1 MEYRNLGPSD
11 LRVSELS
18 LGCMSLP
25 MELQEARNIIDAA
38 VDAGINFFDTADLYN
53 HGRNE
58 IIVGDILR
66 KKRQDV
72 IISTKVGN
80 VWDASGDSWHWDASK
95 KYIMEAVKKSLVR
108 LGTDY
113 IDLYQLHGGILED
126 NFEEI
131 AEAFEDLKREGVIRQ
146 YGISS
151 IRPNVIEQMAT
162 MGRPS
167 AIMMQYSSL
176 DRRPEEWFEW
186 MKERRISVISR
197 GTIAKGLLT
206 NEWEQRMTDNGFLDY
221 SKEELAHTLKQLE
234 QSTDYMLNGAIGY
247 NLKQDVI
254 ASTVLGVSSLPQ
266 LYEIIDAYH
275 HPASQDVLEQWMNMT
290 KANRYEEHR
299 MK

>member
-1 MEYRNLGPSD
+1 
-11 LRVSELS
+11 
-18 LGCMSLP
+18 
-25 MELQEARNIIDAA
+25 
-38 VDAGINFFDTADLYN
+38 DLYN

-113 IDLYQLHGGILED
+113 IDLYQLHGGTLED

-167 AIMMQYSSL
+167 AIMMQYSAL